1 MYPYSLHEFPLS
13 FISHVGQ
20 GAVLEGLIG
29 QHWVEHTNDL
39 VERKREGE
47 GGVLMGEGEG
57 EEEGEGEMMVCEKEG
72 QKGGRSE

>member
-39 VERKREGE
+39 VERKRERKRE
-47 GGVLMGEGEG
+47 R
-57 EEEGEGEMMVCEKEG
+57 
-72 QKGGRSE
+72 GR